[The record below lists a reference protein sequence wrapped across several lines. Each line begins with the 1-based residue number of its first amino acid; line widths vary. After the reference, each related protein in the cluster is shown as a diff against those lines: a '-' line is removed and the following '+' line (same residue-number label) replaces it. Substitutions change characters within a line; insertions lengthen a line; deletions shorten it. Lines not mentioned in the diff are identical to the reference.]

1 VCPELTIARYAVER
15 LNPMFLFRRVLVSED
30 AFLEFTDVPGYFD
43 AAGGSAKK
51 KAEAGLGAFNALF
64 GASIGGQFGT

>member
-1 VCPELTIARYAVER
+1 
-15 LNPMFLFRRVLVSED
+15 MFLFRRVLVSED
-30 AFLEFTDVPGYFD
+30 AFLEFTAGATPGYFD

-51 KAEAGLGAFNALF
+51 KAETGLGAFNALF